1 MGQTNLCGH
10 KLYSLIWQKKI
21 IELSDPKLRSLL
33 SNQIENALGYLGGN
47 LSESRRKSLEYY
59 LGDKLGTEID
69 GRSQVVSTDVADT
82 IESILPNLLRVFTAS
97 DKVVRCE
104 PVTAEDVPLAEQ
116 ATAYLNHVFYKD
128 NNGFQLLYNFFKD
141 ALIEKN
147 GFLKIYYDESEKVE
161 FETYKNLSKAEK
173 DLLEDTKDEIEIIEE
188 EEIEDETAKE
198 QFEALLEQYEDQGAD
213 VSQVQEPDFILYN
226 CKIKRTKKTGKIKIE
241 SVPPEEFL
249 IDRNAKSIDDAD
261 FVSHKVLMSRSDL
274 VAMGY
279 DEDEVNDLPTSEEDI
294 YNTEEITRQ
303 RNIDE
308 YPVDSATDKSTEKV
322 LIYESYVKYDYDEDG
337 IAELRRI
344 VSAGDDGSMVLENMP
359 CDNVPFV
366 TVTPIPMPHR
376 FYGRSISELVEDI
389 QLMKSTVMRQLLDNM
404 YLTNNN
410 RVAIMDGM
418 VNMDDLL
425 TTRPGGVVRT
435 KQPPGQVMQPLQAQ
449 PISQQAFPMLSYLDS
464 VREARTGITKSAQG
478 LDADTLNSKTAT
490 GVNTLMTQTQMRSE
504 LIARIFAETGV
515 KDLFRKIFEL
525 MVKYQDRERVVMLNN
540 QYVPVKPTE
549 WKDKFNISIVVGLG
563 TGSKEQQTV
572 MLNSILE
579 RQIQAFQLQGGKEM
593 PMVTLKNIYNTL
605 SKVIENAGLKNVESY
620 FVDPDIGKQM
630 MPPPQPPPLTPIEK
644 IEFTRID
651 AENKRK
657 IADLELQA
665 QQLNQK
671 TQEMTLDFEA
681 KIKEMALKY
690 NTQLDTTKIKADA
703 ELDKMMMASDTKIIE
718 QAQKSANMFS
728 KQVQGLDENQRPG
741 GQVGGNQPI
750 QPSQT
755 DTGE

>member
-1 MGQTNLCGH
+1 MAD
-10 KLYSLIWQKKI
+10 KKI
-21 IELSDPKLRSLL
+21 EFDLKLKSVLG
-33 SNQIENALGYLGGN
+33 NHIENALGYLGGN
-47 LSESRRKSLEYY
+47 LSESRKKSLEYY

-69 GRSQVVSTDVADT
+69 GRSQVVSTDVSDT
-82 IESILPNLLRVFTAS
+82 IESILPNLLRIFTAS
-97 DKVVRCE
+97 DKVVKCE
-104 PVTAEDVPLAEQ
+104 PVTAEDVPMADQ
-116 ATAYLNHVFYKD
+116 ATTYLNHVFYKE

-147 GFLKIYYDESEKVE
+147 GFLKIYWDESESVE
-161 FETYKNLSKAEK
+161 FETYQNLSLEDKEA
-173 DLLEDTKDEIEIIEE
+173 LEDTRDEIEFIEE
-188 EEIEDETAKE
+188 EEVEDEFSKGE
-198 QFEALLEQYEDQGAD
+198 FEKAIEQYEAQGLEIPEM
-213 VSQVQEPDFILYN
+213 QTPDFILYN
-226 CKIKRTKKTGKIKIE
+226 CKIKRTKKTGKIKVE

-249 IDRNAKSIDDAD
+249 IDRNAKTIEDAD
-261 FVSHKVLMSRSDL
+261 FVSHKVLISRSDL
-274 VAMGY
+274 IAMGY
-279 DEDEVNDLPTSEEDI
+279 DEDEVNNLPASSDDI
-294 YNTEEITRQ
+294 YNTENTVRQ
-303 RNIDE
+303 GNIDE
-308 YPVDSATDKSTEKV
+308 YLTDDYAQGQNTKV
-322 LIYESYVKYDYDEDG
+322 SIYESYVKYDYDEDG
-337 IAELRRI
+337 IAELRKI

-359 CDNVPFV
+359 CDNIPFV

-376 FYGRSISELVEDI
+376 FYGRSVSELVEDI

-410 RVAIMDGM
+410 RVAVMDGM

-435 KQPPGQVMQPLQAQ
+435 KQPPNQVMQPLQSQ
-449 PISQQAFPMLSYLDS
+449 PISQQAFPMLSYLDT

-525 MVKYQDRERVVMLNN
+525 MVKYQDREKVVMLNN
-540 QYVPVKPTE
+540 QYIPVKPTE
-549 WKDKFNISIVVGLG
+549 WKDRFNISIVVGLG

-593 PMVTLKNIYNTL
+593 PMVSLKNIYNTL
-605 SKVIENAGLKNVESY
+605 TKVIENAGLKNVENY

-657 IADLELQA
+657 IADLELQSKELA
-665 QQLNQK
+665 QK
-671 TQEMTLDFEA
+671 TQEMQLDFEA

-703 ELDKMMMASDTKIIE
+703 DLDKMIMSSDTKIIE

-728 KQVQGLDENQRPG
+728 DQLKGINESQRPG
-741 GQVGGNQPI
+741 GQGGGDQPI
-750 QPSQT
+750 QRSQT
-755 DTGE
+755 DIRE

>member
-1 MGQTNLCGH
+1 MA
-10 KLYSLIWQKKI
+10 KKI

-33 SNQIENALGYLGGN
+33 SNQIENALGYLGGQ
-47 LSESRRKSLEYY
+47 LSQSRRKSLEYY

-82 IESILPNLLRVFTAS
+82 IESILPNLLRIFTAS
-97 DKVVRCE
+97 DKVVNCE

-116 ATAYLNHVFYKD
+116 ATAYINHVFYKD

-147 GFLKIYYDESEKVE
+147 GFLKVYYDEAEKVE

-173 DLLEDTKDEIEIIEE
+173 DALMDTKDDIEVIEE
-188 EEIEDETAKE
+188 EEFEDEKAKD
-198 QFEALLEQYEDQGAD
+198 QFQALLEQYEDQGVD
-213 VSQVQEPDFILYN
+213 VSKVEKPDLNLYN
-226 CKIKRTKKTGKIKIE
+226 CKIKRTSMGGKIKIE

-249 IDRNAKSIDDAD
+249 IDRNAKTIDDAD

-279 DEDEVNDLPTSEEDI
+279 DEEEVANLPRSDTDI
-294 YNTEEITRQ
+294 YNTEEIVRE

-308 YPVDSATDKSTEKV
+308 YPVDNYTDSSTEKV
-322 LIYESYVKYDYDEDG
+322 LIYESYVRYDYDEDG
-337 IAELRRI
+337 IAELRKI

-359 CDNVPFV
+359 CDNIPFV

-376 FYGRSISELVEDI
+376 FYGRSVSELVEDI

-410 RVAIMDGM
+410 RVAVMDGM

-435 KQPPGQVMQPLQAQ
+435 KQPPNQVMQPLQSQ
-449 PISQQAFPMLSYLDS
+449 PISQQAFPMLSYLDT

-525 MVKYQDRERVVMLNN
+525 MVKYQDKERIVMINN

-563 TGSKEQQTV
+563 TGSKEQQII
-572 MLNSILE
+572 MLNNILE
-579 RQIQAFQLQGGKEM
+579 RQLQAFQLQGGKEM
-593 PMVTLKNIYNTL
+593 PMVTLKNMYNTL
-605 SKVIENAGLKNVESY
+605 TKIIENAGLKNIESY
-620 FVDPDIGKQM
+620 FVNPDIGKQM
-630 MPPPQPPPLTPIEK
+630 MPPPQPPALTPIEK

-657 IADLELQA
+657 IADLELQYQEL
-665 QQLNQK
+665 QQK
-671 TQEMTLDFEA
+671 SQEMQLDFEA

-690 NTQLDTTKIKADA
+690 NTQLDTAKIKADA
-703 ELDKMMMASDTKIIE
+703 ELEKSGIASDTKILE
-718 QAQKSANMFS
+718 QAQKSANIFAEQL
-728 KQVQGLDENQRPG
+728 KGLNGDQRPG
-741 GQVGGNQPI
+741 KEIGGNQPI

-755 DTGE
+755 DSGE

>member
-1 MGQTNLCGH
+1 MAD
-10 KLYSLIWQKKI
+10 KKI
-21 IELSDPKLRSLL
+21 EFDLKLKSVLG
-33 SNQIENALGYLGGN
+33 NHIENALGYLGGN
-47 LSESRRKSLEYY
+47 LSESRKKSLEYY

-69 GRSQVVSTDVADT
+69 GRSQVVSTDVSDT
-82 IESILPNLLRVFTAS
+82 IESILPNLLRIFTAS
-97 DKVVRCE
+97 DKVVKCE
-104 PVTAEDVPLAEQ
+104 PVTAEDVPMADQ
-116 ATAYLNHVFYKD
+116 ATTYLNHVFYKE

-147 GFLKIYYDESEKVE
+147 GFLKIYWDESESVE
-161 FETYKNLSKAEK
+161 FETYQNLSLEDKEA
-173 DLLEDTKDEIEIIEE
+173 LEDTRDEIEFIEE
-188 EEIEDETAKE
+188 EEVEDEFSKGE
-198 QFEALLEQYEDQGAD
+198 FEKAIEQYEAQGLEIPEM
-213 VSQVQEPDFILYN
+213 QTPDFILYN
-226 CKIKRTKKTGKIKIE
+226 CKIKRTKKTGQIKVE

-249 IDRNAKSIDDAD
+249 IDRNAKTIEDAD
-261 FVSHKVLMSRSDL
+261 FVSHKVLISRSDL
-274 VAMGY
+274 IAMGY
-279 DEDEVNDLPTSEEDI
+279 DEDEVNNLPASSDDI
-294 YNTEEITRQ
+294 YNTENTVRQ
-303 RNIDE
+303 GNIDE
-308 YPVDSATDKSTEKV
+308 YLTDDYAQGQNTKV
-322 LIYESYVKYDYDEDG
+322 SIYESYVKYDYDEDG
-337 IAELRRI
+337 IAELRKI

-359 CDNVPFV
+359 CDNIPFV

-376 FYGRSISELVEDI
+376 FYGRSVSELVEDI

-435 KQPPGQVMQPLQAQ
+435 KQPPNQVMQPLQSQ
-449 PISQQAFPMLSYLDS
+449 PISQQAFPMLSYLDT

-525 MVKYQDRERVVMLNN
+525 MVKYQDKEKVVMLNN
-540 QYVPVKPTE
+540 QYIPVKPTE
-549 WKDKFNISIVVGLG
+549 WKDRFNISIVVGLG

-593 PMVTLKNIYNTL
+593 PMVSLKNIYNTL
-605 SKVIENAGLKNVESY
+605 SKVIENAGLKNVENY

-657 IADLELQA
+657 LADLELQA
-665 QQLNQK
+665 QELQQK
-671 TQEMTLDFEA
+671 TQEMQLDFEA

-690 NTQLDTTKIKADA
+690 NTQLDTAKIKADA
-703 ELDKMMMASDTKIIE
+703 DLDKMMMSSDTKIIE
-718 QAQKSANMFS
+718 QAQKSANIFS
-728 KQVQGLDENQRPG
+728 DQLKGINESERPG
-741 GQVGGNQPI
+741 GQGGGNQPI
-750 QPSQT
+750 QRSQT
-755 DTGE
+755 DIRE

>member
-1 MGQTNLCGH
+1 MA
-10 KLYSLIWQKKI
+10 KKI
-21 IELSDPKLRSLL
+21 KEISDPQLRSLL
-33 SNQIENALGYLGGN
+33 SNQINNALGYLGGN
-47 LSESRRKSLEYY
+47 LSQARRKSLEYY

-104 PVTAEDVPLAEQ
+104 PITAEDVPLAEQ

-161 FETYKNLSKAEK
+161 FETYKNLSKADK
-173 DLLEDTKDEIEIIEE
+173 DALNDTKDEIEEVEE
-188 EEIEDETAKE
+188 EVFEDESAKE
-198 QFEALLEQYEDQGAD
+198 DYEKLLEQYQARGVDTT
-213 VSQVQEPDFILYN
+213 QVQEPDFTLYN
-226 CKIKRTKKTGKIKIE
+226 CKIKRTRKHGKIKIE

-261 FVSHKVLMSRSDL
+261 FVSHKVLVSRSDL

-279 DEDEVNDLPTSEEDI
+279 DEEEVKNLPRSDEDI
-294 YNTEEITRQ
+294 YNTEDIVRQ
-303 RNIDE
+303 RNVDE
-308 YPVDSATDKSTEKV
+308 YPVNYSTDPSTEKV

-337 IAELRRI
+337 IAELRKI

-366 TVTPIPMPHR
+366 TITPIPMPHR
-376 FYGRSISELVEDI
+376 FYGRSLSELVEDI

-410 RVAIMDGM
+410 RVAVMDGM

-425 TTRPGGVVRT
+425 TSRPGGVVRT
-435 KQPPGQVMQPLQAQ
+435 KQPPNQVMQPLQAQ
-449 PISQQAFPMLSYLDS
+449 PISQQAFPLLSYLDS
-464 VREARTGITKSAQG
+464 VREVRTGISKQIQG
-478 LDADTLNSKTAT
+478 LDPDTLNAKTAT
-490 GVNTLMTQTQMRSE
+490 GVNALMTQTQMRSE
-504 LIARIFAETGV
+504 LVARIFAETGV
-515 KDLFRKIFEL
+515 KDLFSKIFEL
-525 MVKYQDRERVVMLNN
+525 MVKYQDKERIVMLNN
-540 QYVPVKPTE
+540 TFVPVKPTE

-563 TGSKEQQTV
+563 TGSKEQQILL
-572 MLNSILE
+572 LNNILE
-579 RQIQAFQLQGGKEM
+579 RQLQAFQLQGGKEM
-593 PMVTLKNIYNTL
+593 PMVTLKNMYNTL
-605 SKVIENAGLKNVESY
+605 SKIIENAGLKNVESY
-620 FVDPDIGKQM
+620 FVDPEVGKQL
-630 MPPPQPPPLTPIEK
+630 MPPPSPPPLTPIEK

-657 IADLELQA
+657 IADLELQY
-665 QQLNQK
+665 QELVQK
-671 TQEMTLDFEA
+671 SQEMALDFEA
-681 KIKEMALKY
+681 KIKDMALKY
-690 NTQLDTTKIKADA
+690 NTQLDTAKIKADA
-703 ELDKMMMASDTKIIE
+703 DLDKMMMAGQSKILE

-728 KQVQGLDENQRPG
+728 QQVQGLNGNQRPG
-741 GQVGGNQPI
+741 KEIGRNQPI

-755 DTGE
+755 NIGE

>member
-1 MGQTNLCGH
+1 MA
-10 KLYSLIWQKKI
+10 KKI

-33 SNQIENALGYLGGN
+33 SNQIDNALGYLGGH
-47 LSESRRKSLEYY
+47 LSQSRRKSLEYY

-69 GRSQVVSTDVADT
+69 GRSQVVSTDVSDT
-82 IESILPNLLRVFTAS
+82 VESILPNLLRVFTAS
-97 DKVVRCE
+97 DNVVRCD

-116 ATAYLNHVFYKD
+116 ASAYLNHVFYKE

-147 GFLKIYYDESEKVE
+147 GFLKIYYDESETVE
-161 FETYKNLSKAEK
+161 HETYKNLTKAEK
-173 DLLEDTKDEIEIIEE
+173 DALNDTKDDIEE
-188 EEIEDETAKE
+188 VEEEVFEDESAKE
-198 QFEALLEQYEDQGAD
+198 DYEKLIEQYEARGVD
-213 VSQVQEPDFILYN
+213 VSQVQKPDFTLYN
-226 CKIKRTKKTGKIKIE
+226 CKIKRTKKAGKVKIE

-249 IDRNAKSIDDAD
+249 ISRNAKSIDDAD

-279 DEDEVNDLPTSEEDI
+279 DEEEVNSLPKSDEDI
-294 YNTEEITRQ
+294 FNTEEIVRS

-308 YPVDSATDKSTEKV
+308 FNIDSATDKSTEKV
-322 LIYESYVKYDYDEDG
+322 LIYESYVRYDFDEDG
-337 IAELRRI
+337 IAELRKI
-344 VSAGDDGSMVLENMP
+344 ISAGDSGSMVLENMP
-359 CDNVPFV
+359 CDNIPFV
-366 TVTPIPMPHR
+366 TITPIPMPHR

-435 KQPPGQVMQPLQAQ
+435 KQPPNQVMQPLQAQ
-449 PISQQAFPMLSYLDS
+449 PISNQAFPMLNYLDT

-525 MVKYQDRERVVMLNN
+525 MIKYQDKEKIVMLNN
-540 QYVPVKPTE
+540 QYVPVRPTE
-549 WKDKFNISIVVGLG
+549 WKDKFNINIVVGLG
-563 TGSKEQQTV
+563 TGSKEQQIM
-572 MLNSILE
+572 MLNNILE
-579 RQIQAFQLQGGKEM
+579 RQLQAFQLQGGKEM
-593 PMVTLKNIYNTL
+593 PMVTLKNMYNTL
-605 SKVIENAGLKNVESY
+605 SKIIENAGLKNVESY
-620 FVDPDIGKQM
+620 FVNPDVGKQM
-630 MPPPQPPPLTPIEK
+630 MPPPSPPPLTPIEK

-657 IADLELQA
+657 IADLELQYQEL
-665 QQLNQK
+665 QQK
-671 TQEMTLDFEA
+671 SQEMALDFEA
-681 KIKEMALKY
+681 KIKDMALKY
-690 NTQLDTTKIKADA
+690 NTQLDTAKIKADA
-703 ELDKMMMASDTKIIE
+703 DLDKMMMSGNSKILE

-728 KQVQGLDENQRPG
+728 QQVQGLNGNQRPG
-741 GQVGGNQPI
+741 KEIGRNQPI

-755 DTGE
+755 IDRE

>member
-1 MGQTNLCGH
+1 MA
-10 KLYSLIWQKKI
+10 KKI

-33 SNQIENALGYLGGN
+33 SNQIENALGYLGGQ
-47 LSESRRKSLEYY
+47 LSQSRRKSLEYY

-82 IESILPNLLRVFTAS
+82 IESILPNLLRIFTAS
-97 DKVVRCE
+97 DKVVNCE

-116 ATAYLNHVFYKD
+116 ATAYINHVFYKD

-147 GFLKIYYDESEKVE
+147 GFLKVYYDEAEKVE

-173 DLLEDTKDEIEIIEE
+173 DALMDTKDDIEVIEE
-188 EEIEDETAKE
+188 EKFEDEKAKD
-198 QFEALLEQYEDQGAD
+198 QFAALLEQYEDQGVD
-213 VSQVQEPDFILYN
+213 VSKVEKPDLNLYN
-226 CKIKRTKKTGKIKIE
+226 CKIKRTSMGGKIKIE

-249 IDRNAKSIDDAD
+249 IDRNAKTIDDAD

-279 DEDEVNDLPTSEEDI
+279 DEEEVANLPRSDTDI
-294 YNTEEITRQ
+294 YNTEEIVRE

-308 YPVDSATDKSTEKV
+308 YPVDNYTDSSTEKV
-322 LIYESYVKYDYDEDG
+322 LIYESYVRYDYDEDG
-337 IAELRRI
+337 IAELRKI

-359 CDNVPFV
+359 CDNIPFV

-376 FYGRSISELVEDI
+376 FYGRSVSELVEDI

-410 RVAIMDGM
+410 RVAVMDGM

-435 KQPPGQVMQPLQAQ
+435 KQPPNQVMQPLQSQ
-449 PISQQAFPMLSYLDS
+449 PISQQAFPMLSYLDT

-525 MVKYQDRERVVMLNN
+525 MVKYQDKERIVMINN

-563 TGSKEQQTV
+563 TGSKEQQII
-572 MLNSILE
+572 MLNNILE
-579 RQIQAFQLQGGKEM
+579 RQLQAFQLQGGKEM
-593 PMVTLKNIYNTL
+593 PMVTLKNMYNTL
-605 SKVIENAGLKNVESY
+605 TKIIENAGLKNIESY
-620 FVDPDIGKQM
+620 FVNPDIGKQM
-630 MPPPQPPPLTPIEK
+630 MPPPQPPALTPIEK

-657 IADLELQA
+657 IADLELQYQEL
-665 QQLNQK
+665 QQK
-671 TQEMTLDFEA
+671 SQEMQLDFEA

-690 NTQLDTTKIKADA
+690 NTQLDTAKIKADA
-703 ELDKMMMASDTKIIE
+703 ELEKSGIASDTKILE
-718 QAQKSANMFS
+718 QAQKSANMFAEQL
-728 KQVQGLDENQRPG
+728 KGLNGDQRPG
-741 GQVGGNQPI
+741 KEIGGNQPI

-755 DTGE
+755 DSGE

>member
-1 MGQTNLCGH
+1 MAD
-10 KLYSLIWQKKI
+10 KKI
-21 IELSDPKLRSLL
+21 EFDLKLKSVLG
-33 SNQIENALGYLGGN
+33 NHIENALGYLGGN
-47 LSESRRKSLEYY
+47 LSESRKKSLEYY

-69 GRSQVVSTDVADT
+69 GRSQVVSTDVSDT
-82 IESILPNLLRVFTAS
+82 IESILPNLLRIFTAS
-97 DKVVRCE
+97 DKVVKCE
-104 PVTAEDVPLAEQ
+104 PVTAEDVPMADQ
-116 ATAYLNHVFYKD
+116 ATTYLNHVFYKE

-147 GFLKIYYDESEKVE
+147 GFLKIYWDESESVE
-161 FETYKNLSKAEK
+161 FETYQNLSLEDKEA
-173 DLLEDTKDEIEIIEE
+173 LEDTRDEIEFIEE
-188 EEIEDETAKE
+188 EEVEDEFSKE
-198 QFEALLEQYEDQGAD
+198 EFEKAIEQYEAQGLEIPEM
-213 VSQVQEPDFILYN
+213 QTPDFILYN
-226 CKIKRTKKTGKIKIE
+226 CKIKRTKKTGKIKVE

-249 IDRNAKSIDDAD
+249 IDRNAKTIEDAD
-261 FVSHKVLMSRSDL
+261 FVSHKVLISRSDL
-274 VAMGY
+274 IAMGY
-279 DEDEVNDLPTSEEDI
+279 DEDEVNNLPASSDDI
-294 YNTEEITRQ
+294 YNTENIVRQ
-303 RNIDE
+303 GNIDE
-308 YPVDSATDKSTEKV
+308 YLSDDYAQGQNTKV
-322 LIYESYVKYDYDEDG
+322 SIYESYVKYDYDEDG
-337 IAELRRI
+337 IAELRKI

-359 CDNVPFV
+359 CDNIPFV

-376 FYGRSISELVEDI
+376 FYGRSVSELVEDI

-410 RVAIMDGM
+410 RVAVMDGM

-435 KQPPGQVMQPLQAQ
+435 KQPPNQVMQPLQSQ
-449 PISQQAFPMLSYLDS
+449 PISQQAFPMLSYLDT

-490 GVNTLMTQTQMRSE
+490 GVNALMTQTQMRSE

-515 KDLFRKIFEL
+515 KDLFKKIFEL
-525 MVKYQDRERVVMLNN
+525 MVKYQDKQRVVMINN
-540 QYVPVKPTE
+540 MYVPVKPTE
-549 WKDKFNISIVVGLG
+549 WKDRFNISIVVGLG

-572 MLNSILE
+572 TLNSILE

-605 SKVIENAGLKNVESY
+605 TKVIENAGLKNVESY

-657 IADLELQA
+657 IADVELKYKELQ
-665 QQLNQK
+665 QK
-671 TQEMTLDFEA
+671 SEEMALDFEA
-681 KIKEMALKY
+681 KIKEIALKY

-703 ELDKMMMASDTKIIE
+703 DLDKIMMANQSKILE
-718 QAQKSANMFS
+718 KAQQSANMFS

-741 GQVGGNQPI
+741 KEIGGDQPI

-755 DTGE
+755 NTGE

>member
-1 MGQTNLCGH
+1 MAELDL
-10 KLYSLIWQKKI
+10 KLKT
-21 IELSDPKLRSLL
+21 LL
-33 SNQIENALGYLGGN
+33 GNHIENALGYLGGN
-47 LSESRRKSLEYY
+47 LSEARKKSIEYY

-69 GRSQVVSTDVADT
+69 GRSQVVSTDVSDT
-82 IESILPNLLRVFTAS
+82 IESILPNLLRIFTAS
-97 DKVVRCE
+97 DKVVKCE
-104 PVTAEDVPLAEQ
+104 PVTAEDVPLSEQ

-128 NNGFQLLYNFFKD
+128 NDGFQLLYNFFKD

-147 GFLKIYYDESEKVE
+147 GFLKIYWDESESVE
-161 FETYKNLSKAEK
+161 FETYENLSKADK
-173 DLLEDTKDEIEIIEE
+173 DALNDTKDEIEIIEE
-188 EEIEDETAKE
+188 EEFIDEKAKE
-198 QFEALLEQYEDQGAD
+198 EFNNLLEQYREQGVEIPDAK
-213 VSQVQEPDFILYN
+213 EPDFTLYN
-226 CKIKRTKKTGKIKIE
+226 CKIKRTKKHGKIKIE

-249 IDRNAKSIDDAD
+249 IDRNAKSIEDAT
-261 FVSHKVLMSRSDL
+261 FVAHKVLMTRSDL

-279 DEDEVNDLPTSEEDI
+279 DEEEVKNLPTSEEDI
-294 YNTEEITRQ
+294 YNTEDIVRQ
-303 RNIDE
+303 RNVDE
-308 YPVDSATDKSTEKV
+308 YPVDYSTDTATQKV

-376 FYGRSISELVEDI
+376 FYGRSLSELVEDI

-410 RVAIMDGM
+410 RVAVMDGM

-425 TTRPGGVVRT
+425 TSRPGGVVRT
-435 KQPPGQVMQPLQAQ
+435 KQPPNQVMQPLQAQ
-449 PISQQAFPMLSYLDS
+449 PISQQAFPLLSYLDT

-525 MVKYQDRERVVMLNN
+525 MVKYQDKERIVMMNN

-563 TGSKEQQTV
+563 TGSKEQQI
-572 MLNSILE
+572 MLLNNILE
-579 RQIQAFQLQGGKEM
+579 RQLQAFNLQGGKEM
-593 PMVTLKNIYNTL
+593 PMVTLKNMYNTL
-605 SKVIENAGLKNVESY
+605 SKIIENAGLKNVESY
-620 FVDPDIGKQM
+620 FVDPELGKQM

-665 QQLNQK
+665 QELQQK
-671 TQEMTLDFEA
+671 TQQMQLDFEA

-690 NTQLDTTKIKADA
+690 NTQLDTAKIKADA
-703 ELDKMMMASDTKIIE
+703 DLDKMMMASDTKILE

-728 KQVQGLDENQRPG
+728 QQVQGLNENQRPG
-741 GQVGGNQPI
+741 REIAGDQPI

-755 DTGE
+755 GTRE

>member
-1 MGQTNLCGH
+1 MAD
-10 KLYSLIWQKKI
+10 KKI
-21 IELSDPKLRSLL
+21 EFDLKLKSVLG
-33 SNQIENALGYLGGN
+33 NHIENALGYLGGN
-47 LSESRRKSLEYY
+47 LSESRKKSLEYY

-69 GRSQVVSTDVADT
+69 GRSQVVSTDVSDT
-82 IESILPNLLRVFTAS
+82 IESILPNLLRIFTAS
-97 DKVVRCE
+97 DKVVKCE
-104 PVTAEDVPLAEQ
+104 PVTAEDVPMADQ
-116 ATAYLNHVFYKD
+116 ATAYLNHVFYKE

-147 GFLKIYYDESEKVE
+147 GFLKIYWDESESVE
-161 FETYKNLSKAEK
+161 FETYQNLSLEDKEA
-173 DLLEDTKDEIEIIEE
+173 LEDTRDEIEFIEE
-188 EEIEDETAKE
+188 EEVEDEFSKAE
-198 QFEALLEQYEDQGAD
+198 FEKAIEQYETQGLEIPEM
-213 VSQVQEPDFILYN
+213 QTPDFILYN
-226 CKIKRTKKTGKIKIE
+226 CKIKRTKKTGKIKVE

-249 IDRNAKSIDDAD
+249 IDRNAKTIEDAD
-261 FVSHKVLMSRSDL
+261 FVSHKVLISRSDL
-274 VAMGY
+274 IAMGY
-279 DEDEVNDLPTSEEDI
+279 DEDEVNNLPASSDDI
-294 YNTEEITRQ
+294 YNTENTVRQ
-303 RNIDE
+303 GDIDE
-308 YPVDSATDKSTEKV
+308 YLTDNYAQGQNTKV
-322 LIYESYVKYDYDEDG
+322 SIYESYVKYDYDEDG
-337 IAELRRI
+337 IAELRKI

-359 CDNVPFV
+359 CDNIPFV

-376 FYGRSISELVEDI
+376 FYGRSVSELVEDI

-410 RVAIMDGM
+410 RVAVMDGM

-435 KQPPGQVMQPLQAQ
+435 KQPPNQVMQPLQSQ
-449 PISQQAFPMLSYLDS
+449 PISQQAFPMLSYLDT

-525 MVKYQDRERVVMLNN
+525 MVKYQDREKVVMLNN
-540 QYVPVKPTE
+540 QYIPVKPTE
-549 WKDKFNISIVVGLG
+549 WKDRFNISIVVGLG

-593 PMVTLKNIYNTL
+593 PMVSLKNIYNTL
-605 SKVIENAGLKNVESY
+605 SKVIENAGLKNVENY

-657 IADLELQA
+657 IADLELQSKELA
-665 QQLNQK
+665 QK
-671 TQEMTLDFEA
+671 TQEMQLDFEA

-690 NTQLDTTKIKADA
+690 NTQFDTAKIKADA
-703 ELDKMMMASDTKIIE
+703 DLDKMMMSSDTKIIE

-728 KQVQGLDENQRPG
+728 DQLKGINESERPG
-741 GQVGGNQPI
+741 GQGGGDQPI
-750 QPSQT
+750 QRSQT
-755 DTGE
+755 DIRE

>member
-1 MGQTNLCGH
+1 MAN
-10 KLYSLIWQKKI
+10 KKI
-21 IELSDPKLRSLL
+21 EFDLKLKTLL
-33 SNQIENALGYLGGN
+33 GNHIENALGYLGGN
-47 LSESRRKSLEYY
+47 LSESRKKSLEYY

-69 GRSQVVSTDVADT
+69 GRSQVVSTDVSDT

-147 GFLKIYYDESEKVE
+147 GFLKIYWDESESVE
-161 FETYKNLSKAEK
+161 FETYQNLSKADK
-173 DLLEDTKDEIEIIEE
+173 DALEDTKDEIEFLEE
-188 EEIEDETAKE
+188 EEMEDETAKE

-213 VSQVQEPDFILYN
+213 LSQVEEPDFTLYN
-226 CKIKRTKKTGKIKIE
+226 CKIKRTKKKGKIKIE

-249 IDRNAKSIDDAD
+249 IDRNAKSIEEAD

-279 DEDEVNDLPTSEEDI
+279 DEDEVNELPASSDDI
-294 YNTEEITRQ
+294 YNTEDMVRQ
-303 RNIDE
+303 RDVDE
-308 YPVDSATDKSTEKV
+308 YPVDNYTQGQNTKV

-337 IAELRRI
+337 IAELRKI

-359 CDNVPFV
+359 CDNIPFV

-376 FYGRSISELVEDI
+376 FYGRSVSELVEDI

-410 RVAIMDGM
+410 RVAVMDGM

-435 KQPPGQVMQPLQAQ
+435 KQPPNQVMQPMTAQ
-449 PISQQAFPMLSYLDS
+449 PISQQAFPLLSYLDT

-515 KDLFRKIFEL
+515 KDLFKKIFEL

-540 QYVPVKPTE
+540 QYIPVKPTE
-549 WKDKFNISIVVGLG
+549 WKDRFNISIVVGLG

-657 IADLELQA
+657 IADLQLQA

-728 KQVQGLDENQRPG
+728 KQVQGLDANQRPG
-741 GQVGGNQPI
+741 GQVAGNQPI

>member
-1 MGQTNLCGH
+1 MAN
-10 KLYSLIWQKKI
+10 KKI
-21 IELSDPKLRSLL
+21 EFDLKLKNLL
-33 SNQIENALGYLGGN
+33 GNHIENALGYLGGN
-47 LSESRRKSLEYY
+47 LSESRKKSIEYY

-69 GRSQVVSTDVADT
+69 GRSQVVSTDVSDT

-128 NNGFQLLYNFFKD
+128 NDGFQLLYNFFKD

-147 GFLKIYYDESEKVE
+147 GFLKIYWDESESVE
-161 FETYKNLSKAEK
+161 FETYQNLSAEDK
-173 DLLEDTKDEIEIIEE
+173 EALSDTKDEIEIIEE
-188 EEIEDETAKE
+188 EEIEDEDAKE
-198 QFEALLEQYEDQGAD
+198 QFEKVIEQYEAQGL
-213 VSQVQEPDFILYN
+213 EMPEMETPDFVLYN

-249 IDRNAKSIDDAD
+249 IDRNAKTIDDAD

-279 DEDEVNDLPTSEEDI
+279 DEDEVNELPASSDDI
-294 YNTEEITRQ
+294 YNTEDMVRQ
-303 RNIDE
+303 RDVDE
-308 YPVDSATDKSTEKV
+308 YPVDNYTQGQNTKV

-337 IAELRRI
+337 IAELRKI

-359 CDNVPFV
+359 CDNIPFV

-376 FYGRSISELVEDI
+376 FYGRSVSELVEDI

-410 RVAIMDGM
+410 RVAVMDGM

-435 KQPPGQVMQPLQAQ
+435 KQPPNQVMQPMTAQ
-449 PISQQAFPMLSYLDS
+449 PISQQAFPLLSYLDT

-540 QYVPVKPTE
+540 QYIPVKPTE

-728 KQVQGLDENQRPG
+728 KQVQGLDANQRPG